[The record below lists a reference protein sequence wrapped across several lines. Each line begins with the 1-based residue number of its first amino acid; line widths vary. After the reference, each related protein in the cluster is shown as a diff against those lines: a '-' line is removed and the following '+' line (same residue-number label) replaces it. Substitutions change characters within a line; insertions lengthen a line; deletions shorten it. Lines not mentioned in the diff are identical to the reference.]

1 MCNSSSF
8 LGFSVEEAS
17 ALAEHN
23 KFRKMHQAP
32 EMTLDRK
39 MCDEAKAYARKLA
52 NLRMMI
58 HSTDS
63 EDQGENLSYGCCS
76 GCDKAQT
83 VEEAVKG
90 W

>member
-1 MCNSSSF
+1 MSDSSSF
-8 LGFSVEEAS
+8 LGFSVEDES

-23 KFRKMHQAP
+23 KFRKIHLSP
-32 EMTLDRK
+32 EMTLDKK

-52 NLRMMI
+52 NLRTMI
-58 HSTDS
+58 HSSDLK
-63 EDQGENLSYGCCS
+63 DQGENLSYGCCT
-76 GCDKAQT
+76 GCDKART